1 MAARRDA
8 VACPSAPVM
17 AATAANPGEPGCLG
31 RVVCAAEAAGAW
43 STGVMGRL
51 KGVLREGGVG
61 PGASR
66 GPEEALRRAGAS

>member
-1 MAARRDA
+1 MAVAARRDA

-51 KGVLREGGVG
+51 EGVLRGGG
-61 PGASR
+61 SDLGRPGDPR
-66 GPEEALRRAGAS
+66 KP